1 MTKAIRKAIM
11 RRSKFKN
18 IFHKTRAK
26 EDWNNYKKQRNFCVN
41 LLCNTKKDYFE
52 STEYKNVLQI
62 IDNRNPVNS
71 QAFF

>member
-41 LLCNTKKDYFE
+41 LLCNTKKNYFE
-52 STEYKNVLQI
+52 STEYKFFLQI
-62 IDNRNPVNS
+62 IDNRNPVHS